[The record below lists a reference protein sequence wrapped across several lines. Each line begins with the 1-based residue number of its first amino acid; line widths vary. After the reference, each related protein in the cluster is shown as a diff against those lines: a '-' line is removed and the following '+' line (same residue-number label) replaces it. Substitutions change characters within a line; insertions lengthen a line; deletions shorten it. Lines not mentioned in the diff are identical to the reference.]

1 MDIMKKKALYVIAVL
16 TLLVTTACGSNP
28 KIKNGE
34 EVVAKI
40 NGKEYTADELYK
52 ELKGQYGYNTIINW
66 IDSTIAEKEVE
77 TTDEINAYVDE
88 AIEFYS
94 YYAQSYGMTLPNFAA
109 SYLGLNGIESED
121 DLREYILKD
130 RKITLAI
137 QNQVASK
144 VKDSE
149 AEAFYKENYKTV
161 YTYRDILITNDDDA
175 KDKIEKIKKA
185 LKDKK
190 GDDLVEEFT
199 SLAKEYSS
207 DANASK
213 GGLIESATKNKVDSS
228 VWKKLEDLDDKE
240 YSKDAIETDA
250 GYHIILKISKD
261 KAKELD
267 DVKDEIKASIA
278 QSQLES
284 DQYLSYDILTELR
297 NKYKITF
304 FDKDLKESYND
315 YLDELEEVK
324 KAASNS
330 NNNSNSN
337 SNIEKEDD

>member
-1 MDIMKKKALYVIAVL
+1 MGIMKKKALYVIAVL
-16 TLLVTTACGSNP
+16 TLLITTACGNP

-52 ELKGQYGYNTIINW
+52 ELKEQYGYNTIINW
-66 IDSTIAEKEVE
+66 VDATIAEKEVE
-77 TTDEINAYVDE
+77 TTDEINSYVDE

-94 YYAQSYGMTLPNFAA
+94 YYAESYGMTLPNFAA

-130 RKITLAI
+130 RKLTIAI

-149 AEAFYKENYKTV
+149 VESFYNENYKTV

-175 KDKIEKIKKA
+175 KKTIEEIKKE

-190 GDDLVEEFT
+190 GDDLVEKFT
-199 SLAKEYSS
+199 ELAKKYSTDS
-207 DANASK
+207 NASN
-213 GGLIESATKNKVDSS
+213 GGLVESATKNKVDES
-228 VWKKLEDLDDKE
+228 VWKKLEDLDDKK
-240 YSKDAIETDA
+240 YSEDAIETDA

-261 KAKELD
+261 KAKDLE
-267 DVKDEIKASIA
+267 DVKEEIKVSIA
-278 QSQLES
+278 QSQLEAE
-284 DQYLSYDILTELR
+284 QYLSYDILTELR
-297 NKYKITF
+297 NKYKIAF
-304 FDKDLKESYND
+304 FDKDLKENYND
-315 YLDELEEVK
+315 YLEELENVK
-324 KAASNS
+324 KSA
-330 NNNSNSN
+330 NNSNSN
-337 SNIEKEDD
+337 SNSNSNEKEDD

>member
-1 MDIMKKKALYVIAVL
+1 MRKKALYIVAVL
-16 TLLVTTACGSNP
+16 TLLITTACNSNP

-40 NGKEYTADELYK
+40 NGKEYTADELYE

-66 IDSTIAEKEVE
+66 IDGTIAENEVE

-94 YYAQSYGMTLPNFAA
+94 YYAESYGMTLPNFAA
-109 SYLGLNGIESED
+109 SYLGLSGIESED

-130 RKITLAI
+130 RKLTIAI

-144 VKDSE
+144 VKASE
-149 AEAFYKENYKTV
+149 VESFYNENYKTV

-175 KDKIEKIKKA
+175 KDKIEEIKKA

-190 GDDLVEEFT
+190 GDDLIEEFT
-199 SLAKEYSS
+199 SLAKKYST
-207 DANASK
+207 DTNASD
-213 GGLIESATKNKVDSS
+213 GGLVESATKNKVDED
-228 VWKKLEDLDDKE
+228 VWKKLADLDDKE
-240 YSKDAIETDA
+240 YSGDAIETDA
-250 GYHIILKISKD
+250 GYHIILRISKD
-261 KAKELD
+261 KAKDLD
-267 DVKDEIKASIA
+267 DVKEEIKVSIA
-278 QSQLES
+278 QSQLEA

-304 FDKDLKESYND
+304 FDKDLKENYND
-315 YLDELEEVK
+315 YLEELENVK
-324 KAASNS
+324 KTAAESNS
-330 NNNSNSN
+330 NT
-337 SNIEKEDD
+337 EKEDD

>member
-1 MDIMKKKALYVIAVL
+1 MRKKALYIVAVL
-16 TLLVTTACGSNP
+16 TLLITTACNSNP

-40 NGKEYTADELYK
+40 NGKEYTADELYE

-66 IDSTIAEKEVE
+66 IDGTIAENEVE

-94 YYAQSYGMTLPNFAA
+94 YYAESYGMTLPNFAA
-109 SYLGLNGIESED
+109 SYLGLSGIESED

-130 RKITLAI
+130 RKLTIAI

-144 VKDSE
+144 VKASE
-149 AEAFYKENYKTV
+149 VESFYNENYKTV

-175 KDKIEKIKKA
+175 KDKIEEIKKA

-199 SLAKEYSS
+199 SLAKKYST
-207 DANASK
+207 DTNASD
-213 GGLIESATKNKVDSS
+213 GGLVESATKNKVDED
-228 VWKKLEDLDDKE
+228 VWKKLADLDDKE
-240 YSKDAIETDA
+240 YSGDAIETDA
-250 GYHIILKISKD
+250 GYHIILRISKD
-261 KAKELD
+261 KAKDLD
-267 DVKDEIKASIA
+267 DVKEEIKVSIA
-278 QSQLES
+278 QSQLEA

-304 FDKDLKESYND
+304 FDKDLKENYND
-315 YLDELEEVK
+315 YLEELENVK
-324 KAASNS
+324 KTAAESNS
-330 NNNSNSN
+330 NT
-337 SNIEKEDD
+337 EKEDD

>member
-1 MDIMKKKALYVIAVL
+1 MRKKALYVIAVL
-16 TLLVTTACGSNP
+16 TLLITTACGNP

-66 IDSTIAEKEVE
+66 VDATIAEKEVE
-77 TTDEINAYVDE
+77 TTDEINSYVDE

-94 YYAQSYGMTLPNFAA
+94 YYAESYGMTLPNFAA

-130 RKITLAI
+130 RKLTIAI

-149 AEAFYKENYKTV
+149 VESFYNENYKTV

-175 KDKIEKIKKA
+175 KKTIEEIKKE

-199 SLAKEYSS
+199 ELAKKYSTDS
-207 DANASK
+207 NASN
-213 GGLIESATKNKVDSS
+213 GGLVESATKNKVDES
-228 VWKKLEDLDDKE
+228 VWKKLEDLDDKK
-240 YSKDAIETDA
+240 YSEDAIETDA

-261 KAKELD
+261 KSKDLE
-267 DVKDEIKASIA
+267 DVKEEIKVSIA
-278 QSQLES
+278 QSQLEA

-297 NKYKITF
+297 NKYKIAF
-304 FDKDLKESYND
+304 FDKDLKENYND
-315 YLDELEEVK
+315 YLEELENVK
-324 KAASNS
+324 KSA
-330 NNNSNSN
+330 NNSNSN
-337 SNIEKEDD
+337 SNSNSNEKEDD

>member
-1 MDIMKKKALYVIAVL
+1 MRKKALYIVAVL
-16 TLLVTTACGSNP
+16 TLLITTACKSNP

-40 NGKEYTADELYK
+40 NGKEYTADELYE

-66 IDSTIAEKEVE
+66 IDGTIAENEVE

-94 YYAQSYGMTLPNFAA
+94 YYAESYGMTLPNFAA
-109 SYLGLNGIESED
+109 SYLGLSGIESED

-130 RKITLAI
+130 RKLTIAI

-144 VKDSE
+144 VKASE
-149 AEAFYKENYKTV
+149 VESFYNENYKTV

-175 KDKIEKIKKA
+175 KDTIEEITKA

-190 GDDLVEEFT
+190 GDDLVEEFA
-199 SLAKEYSS
+199 SLAKKYST
-207 DANASK
+207 DTNASD
-213 GGLIESATKNKVDSS
+213 GGLVESATKNKVDED
-228 VWKKLEDLDDKE
+228 VWKKLADLDDKE

-250 GYHIILKISKD
+250 GYHIILRISKD
-261 KAKELD
+261 KAKDLD
-267 DVKDEIKASIA
+267 DVKEEIKASIA
-278 QSQLES
+278 QSQLEA

-304 FDKDLKESYND
+304 FDKDLKENYND
-315 YLDELEEVK
+315 YLEELESVK
-324 KAASNS
+324 KAAAESNS
-330 NNNSNSN
+330 NT
-337 SNIEKEDD
+337 EKEDD

>member
-1 MDIMKKKALYVIAVL
+1 MDIMRKKALYIVAVL
-16 TLLVTTACGSNP
+16 TLLITTACNSNP

-40 NGKEYTADELYK
+40 NGKEYTADELYE

-66 IDSTIAEKEVE
+66 IDGTIAENEVE

-94 YYAQSYGMTLPNFAA
+94 YYAESYGMTLPNFAA
-109 SYLGLNGIESED
+109 SYLGLSGIESED

-130 RKITLAI
+130 RKLTIAI

-144 VKDSE
+144 VKASE
-149 AEAFYKENYKTV
+149 VESFYNENYKTV

-175 KDKIEKIKKA
+175 KDKIEEIKKA

-199 SLAKEYSS
+199 SLAKKYST
-207 DANASK
+207 DTNASD
-213 GGLIESATKNKVDSS
+213 GGLVESATKNKVDED
-228 VWKKLEDLDDKE
+228 VWKKLADLDDKE
-240 YSKDAIETDA
+240 YSGDAIETDA
-250 GYHIILKISKD
+250 GYHIILRISKD
-261 KAKELD
+261 KAKDLD
-267 DVKDEIKASIA
+267 DVKEEIKVSIA
-278 QSQLES
+278 QSQLEA

-304 FDKDLKESYND
+304 FDKDLKENYND
-315 YLDELEEVK
+315 YLEELENVK
-324 KAASNS
+324 KTAAESNS
-330 NNNSNSN
+330 NT
-337 SNIEKEDD
+337 EKEDD

>member
-1 MDIMKKKALYVIAVL
+1 MRKKALYIVAVL
-16 TLLVTTACGSNP
+16 TLLITTACNSNP

-40 NGKEYTADELYK
+40 NGKEYTADELYE

-66 IDSTIAEKEVE
+66 IDGTIAENEVE

-94 YYAQSYGMTLPNFAA
+94 YYAESYGMTLPNFAA
-109 SYLGLNGIESED
+109 SYLGLSGIESED

-130 RKITLAI
+130 RKLTIAI

-144 VKDSE
+144 VKASE
-149 AEAFYKENYKTV
+149 VESFYNENYKTV

-175 KDKIEKIKKA
+175 KDTIEEITKA

-190 GDDLVEEFT
+190 GDDLVEEFA
-199 SLAKEYSS
+199 SLAKKYST
-207 DANASK
+207 DTNASD
-213 GGLIESATKNKVDSS
+213 GGLVESATKNKVDED
-228 VWKKLEDLDDKE
+228 VWKKLADLDDKE

-250 GYHIILKISKD
+250 GYHIILRISKD
-261 KAKELD
+261 KAKDLD
-267 DVKDEIKASIA
+267 DVKEEIKASIA
-278 QSQLES
+278 QSQLEA

-304 FDKDLKESYND
+304 FDKDLKENYND
-315 YLDELEEVK
+315 YLEELESVK
-324 KAASNS
+324 KAAAESNS
-330 NNNSNSN
+330 NT
-337 SNIEKEDD
+337 EKEDD

>member
-1 MDIMKKKALYVIAVL
+1 MKKKALYVIAVL
-16 TLLVTTACGSNP
+16 TLLITTACGNP

-52 ELKGQYGYNTIINW
+52 ELKEQYGYNTIINW
-66 IDSTIAEKEVE
+66 VDATIAEKEVE
-77 TTDEINAYVDE
+77 TTDEINSYVDE

-94 YYAQSYGMTLPNFAA
+94 YYAESYGMTLPNFAA

-130 RKITLAI
+130 RKLTIAI

-149 AEAFYKENYKTV
+149 VESFYNENYKTV

-175 KDKIEKIKKA
+175 KKTIEEIKKE

-190 GDDLVEEFT
+190 GDDLVEKFT
-199 SLAKEYSS
+199 ELAKKYSTDS
-207 DANASK
+207 NASN
-213 GGLIESATKNKVDSS
+213 GGLVESATKNKVDES
-228 VWKKLEDLDDKE
+228 VWKKLEDLDDKK
-240 YSKDAIETDA
+240 YSEDAIETDA

-261 KAKELD
+261 KAKDLE
-267 DVKDEIKASIA
+267 DVKEEIKVSIA
-278 QSQLES
+278 QSQLEAE
-284 DQYLSYDILTELR
+284 QYLSYDILTELR
-297 NKYKITF
+297 NKYKIAF
-304 FDKDLKESYND
+304 FDKDLKENYND
-315 YLDELEEVK
+315 YLEELENVK
-324 KAASNS
+324 KSA
-330 NNNSNSN
+330 NNSNSN
-337 SNIEKEDD
+337 SNSNEKEDD

>member
-1 MDIMKKKALYVIAVL
+1 MKKKALYVIAVL
-16 TLLVTTACGSNP
+16 TLLITTACGNP

-52 ELKGQYGYNTIINW
+52 ELKEQYGYNTIINW
-66 IDSTIAEKEVE
+66 VDATIAEKEVE
-77 TTDEINAYVDE
+77 TTDEINSYVDE

-94 YYAQSYGMTLPNFAA
+94 YYAESYGMTLPNFAA

-130 RKITLAI
+130 RKLTIAI

-149 AEAFYKENYKTV
+149 VESFYNENYKTV

-175 KDKIEKIKKA
+175 KKTIEEIKKE

-190 GDDLVEEFT
+190 GDDLVEKFT
-199 SLAKEYSS
+199 ELAKKYSTDS
-207 DANASK
+207 NASN
-213 GGLIESATKNKVDSS
+213 GGLVESATKNKVDES
-228 VWKKLEDLDDKE
+228 VWKKLEDLDDKK
-240 YSKDAIETDA
+240 YSEDAIETDA

-261 KAKELD
+261 KAKDLE
-267 DVKDEIKASIA
+267 DVKEEIKVSIA
-278 QSQLES
+278 QSQLEAE
-284 DQYLSYDILTELR
+284 QYLSYDILTELR
-297 NKYKITF
+297 NKYKIAF
-304 FDKDLKESYND
+304 FDKDLKENYND
-315 YLDELEEVK
+315 YLEELENVK
-324 KAASNS
+324 KSA
-330 NNNSNSN
+330 NNSNSN
-337 SNIEKEDD
+337 SNSNSNEKEDD

>member
-1 MDIMKKKALYVIAVL
+1 MRKKALYIVAVL
-16 TLLVTTACGSNP
+16 TLLITTACNSNP

-40 NGKEYTADELYK
+40 NGKEYTADELYE

-66 IDSTIAEKEVE
+66 IDGTIAENEVE

-94 YYAQSYGMTLPNFAA
+94 YYAESYGMTLPNFAA
-109 SYLGLNGIESED
+109 SYLGLSGIESED

-130 RKITLAI
+130 RKLTIAI

-144 VKDSE
+144 VKASE
-149 AEAFYKENYKTV
+149 VESFYNENYKTV

-175 KDKIEKIKKA
+175 KDKIEEIKKA

-190 GDDLVEEFT
+190 GDDLIEEFT
-199 SLAKEYSS
+199 SLAKKYST
-207 DANASK
+207 DTNASD
-213 GGLIESATKNKVDSS
+213 GGLVESATKNKVDED
-228 VWKKLEDLDDKE
+228 VWKKLADLDDKE
-240 YSKDAIETDA
+240 YSGDAIETDA
-250 GYHIILKISKD
+250 GYHIILRISKD
-261 KAKELD
+261 KAKDLD
-267 DVKDEIKASIA
+267 DVKEEIKVSIA
-278 QSQLES
+278 QSQLEV

-304 FDKDLKESYND
+304 FDKDLKENYND
-315 YLDELEEVK
+315 YLEELENVK
-324 KAASNS
+324 KTAAESNS
-330 NNNSNSN
+330 NT
-337 SNIEKEDD
+337 EKEDD

>member
-1 MDIMKKKALYVIAVL
+1 MDIMRKKALYVIAVL
-16 TLLVTTACGSNP
+16 ALFITTACGNP

-94 YYAQSYGMTLPNFAA
+94 YYAESYGMTLPNFAA

-130 RKITLAI
+130 RKITIAI

-144 VKDSE
+144 IKDSE
-149 AEAFYKENYKTV
+149 VESFYNENYKTV
-161 YTYRDILITNDDDA
+161 YTYRDIIITNDDDA
-175 KDKIEKIKKA
+175 KDKIEEIKKA

-190 GDDLVEEFT
+190 GDDLIDEFT
-199 SLAKEYSS
+199 SLAKKYST

-213 GGLIESATKNKVDSS
+213 GSLVEGATKNKVDSS

-250 GYHIILKISKD
+250 GYHIILRISKD
-261 KAKELD
+261 KAKDLK

-278 QSQLES
+278 QSQLEAN
-284 DQYLSYDILTELR
+284 QYLSYDILTELR

-304 FDKDLKESYND
+304 FDKDLKDNYND
-315 YLDELEEVK
+315 YLKELEEVK
-324 KAASNS
+324 EAAAKS
-330 NNNSNSN
+330 NSNSN
-337 SNIEKEDD
+337 SNSNKQKEDD

>member
-1 MDIMKKKALYVIAVL
+1 MDIMRKKALYIVAVL
-16 TLLVTTACGSNP
+16 TLLITTACNSNP

-40 NGKEYTADELYK
+40 NGKEYTADELYE

-66 IDSTIAEKEVE
+66 IDGTIAENEVE

-94 YYAQSYGMTLPNFAA
+94 YYAESYGMTLPNFAA
-109 SYLGLNGIESED
+109 SYLGLSGIESED

-130 RKITLAI
+130 RKLTIAI

-144 VKDSE
+144 VKASE
-149 AEAFYKENYKTV
+149 VESFYNENYKTV

-175 KDKIEKIKKA
+175 KDKIEEIKKA

-190 GDDLVEEFT
+190 GDDLIEEFT
-199 SLAKEYSS
+199 SLAKKYST
-207 DANASK
+207 DTNASD
-213 GGLIESATKNKVDSS
+213 GGLVESATKNKVDED
-228 VWKKLEDLDDKE
+228 VWKKLADLDDKE
-240 YSKDAIETDA
+240 YSGDAIETDA
-250 GYHIILKISKD
+250 GYHIILRISKD
-261 KAKELD
+261 KAKDLD
-267 DVKDEIKASIA
+267 DVKEEIKVSIA
-278 QSQLES
+278 QSQLEA

-304 FDKDLKESYND
+304 FDKDLKENYND
-315 YLDELEEVK
+315 YLEELENVK
-324 KAASNS
+324 KTAAESNS
-330 NNNSNSN
+330 NT
-337 SNIEKEDD
+337 EKEDD